1 MAKKQT
7 YGRLADVI
15 ICLSNRIYKTPRFP
29 LHLSRKDFAEP
40 SGMSIE
46 SIARILTK
54 FKADGLIEVTNE
66 YVEILD
72 FDKLNLISLKG

>member
-1 MAKKQT
+1 
-7 YGRLADVI
+7 LADVI
-15 ICLSNRIYKTPRFP
+15 LCLANRIYKTQKFP
-29 LHLSRKDFAEP
+29 LQLSRKEFAEL

-54 FKADGLIEVTNE
+54 FKADGLLEINNE

-72 FDKLNLISLKG
+72 FEKMNRVSMHG

>member
-1 MAKKQT
+1 LQ
-7 YGRLADVI
+7 
-15 ICLSNRIYKTPRFP
+15 
-29 LHLSRKDFAEP
+29 LSRKEFAEL

-54 FKADGLIEVTNE
+54 FKADGLLEINNE

-72 FDKLNLISLKG
+72 FEKMNRVSMHG